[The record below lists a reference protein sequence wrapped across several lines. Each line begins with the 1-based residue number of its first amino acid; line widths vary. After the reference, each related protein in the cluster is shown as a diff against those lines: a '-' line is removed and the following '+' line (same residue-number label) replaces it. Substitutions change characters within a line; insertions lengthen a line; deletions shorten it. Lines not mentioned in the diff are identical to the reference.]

1 MRIKELVDERTK
13 LITMMVTQA
22 IVHYD
27 IQLLDQA
34 KQMLA
39 KQKKPLEEEFNFLSE
54 LVLLDLQLPDA
65 IKGKSRAVRDL
76 LTNALKFYAQ
86 EVNEQAIFQTLE
98 FANKQKLTL
107 TIHYNDL
114 AKLILAEAYAV
125 INYLV

>member
-1 MRIKELVDERTK
+1 M
-13 LITMMVTQA
+13 
-22 IVHYD
+22 
-27 IQLLDQA
+27 
-34 KQMLA
+34 
-39 KQKKPLEEEFNFLSE
+39 
-54 LVLLDLQLPDA
+54 
-65 IKGKSRAVRDL
+65 RDL